1 MLQSLM
7 IRLETTE
14 DDKARLLETMKRYN
28 EACNF
33 VAKRAYSLKLA
44 NKYKL
49 HKEVYHETRQRFG
62 LSSQFVVR
70 IIGKV
75 VRLDECFA
83 CKLSRKRLSVGIV
96 SFIHLIIQ

>member
-7 IRLETTE
+7 IKLETTE
-14 DDKARLLETMKRYN
+14 DNKARLLETMKRYN

-49 HKEVYHETRQRFG
+49 HKEVYHETRRRFG
-62 LSSQFVVR
+62 LSSQFVVSPYPS
-70 IIGKV
+70 
-75 VRLDECFA
+75 
-83 CKLSRKRLSVGIV
+83 SRNWVPYSMTKEILE
-96 SFIHLIIQ
+96 LQ

>member
-14 DDKARLLETMKRYN
+14 DNKARLSESMKRYN

-33 VAKRAYSLKLA
+33 VAKRDYSLKLA

-49 HKEVYHETRQRFG
+49 HKEIYHETREIWFKQP
-62 LSSQFVVR
+62 VR
-70 IIGKV
+70 CQDNRQSCRSI
-75 VRLDECFA
+75 
-83 CKLSRKRLSVGIV
+83 
-96 SFIHLIIQ
+96 

>member
-1 MLQSLM
+1 M

-33 VAKRAYSLKLA
+33 VATRAYSLKLA

-62 LSSQFVVR
+62 LSSQFVLR
-70 IIGKV
+70 ITEQQLTEKLLLKPEYLDFQLVLKV
-75 VRLDECFA
+75 
-83 CKLSRKRLSVGIV
+83 
-96 SFIHLIIQ
+96 

>member
-1 MLQSLM
+1 
-7 IRLETTE
+7 
-14 DDKARLLETMKRYN
+14 YN

-62 LSSQFVVR
+62 LSSQFVLR
-70 IIGKV
+70 ITEQQLTEKLLLKPEYLDFQLVLKV
-75 VRLDECFA
+75 
-83 CKLSRKRLSVGIV
+83 
-96 SFIHLIIQ
+96 

>member
-1 MLQSLM
+1 M
-7 IRLETTE
+7 RLETTE

-49 HKEVYHETRQRFG
+49 HKEVYVYLVKIDYMRLKENIENM
-62 LSSQFVVR
+62 QF
-70 IIGKV
+70 
-75 VRLDECFA
+75 
-83 CKLSRKRLSVGIV
+83 
-96 SFIHLIIQ
+96 